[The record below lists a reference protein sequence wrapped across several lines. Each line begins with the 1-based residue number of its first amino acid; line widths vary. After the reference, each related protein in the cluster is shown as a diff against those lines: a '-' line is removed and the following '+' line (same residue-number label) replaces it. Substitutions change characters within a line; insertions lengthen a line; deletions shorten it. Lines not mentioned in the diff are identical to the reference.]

1 MNIPLDRLYHF
12 IDSVASKIYRN
23 PLVIYRFWP
32 HGSKNIEDLNTLIT
46 SSDWYT
52 QSTKLQIWCN
62 DQEPLAHEY
71 YSKHVRNITS
81 AWQKC
86 IASIDLYVPLKNLNW
101 RRNVFQKNILL
112 HSEQR
117 SPEVKK
123 YLTDGNLT
131 PVYYWSHAIISRDWF
146 RYAKHET
153 FKKNITKRFLIY
165 NRAWTGT
172 REYRLKFTDMLVAN
186 SLVDQCQS
194 SCNPVE
200 SGKHY
205 QTHTFKNP
213 AWRPLNILENHFK
226 PVDVD
231 SSSSADFCT
240 GDYESTCVEVVLET
254 LFDDDR
260 LHLTEKSLRP
270 IACGQPFIL
279 AATQGSLAYLRS
291 YGFRTFDTVWDE
303 SYDMIEDPY
312 DRMQAIIEIMKVIS
326 TWNENQLQEKLQSMH
341 EITTYNKQ
349 HFFSEDFFDLIV
361 NELQTNLSV
370 AFYNIKAEPGFD
382 KWISAW
388 QRLLQFGTV
397 QDFLNYNQDLALP
410 TKKQYQDI
418 LDFIKQ
424 YPKTV
429 ANQNQI

>member
-1 MNIPLDRLYHF
+1 M
-12 IDSVASKIYRN
+12 
-23 PLVIYRFWP
+23 
-32 HGSKNIEDLNTLIT
+32 LI
-46 SSDWYT
+46 
-52 QSTKLQIWCN
+52 
-62 DQEPLAHEY
+62 
-71 YSKHVRNITS
+71 
-81 AWQKC
+81 
-86 IASIDLYVPLKNLNW
+86 
-101 RRNVFQKNILL
+101 
-112 HSEQR
+112 
-117 SPEVKK
+117 
-123 YLTDGNLT
+123 
-131 PVYYWSHAIISRDWF
+131 
-146 RYAKHET
+146 
-153 FKKNITKRFLIY
+153 
-165 NRAWTGT
+165 
-172 REYRLKFTDMLVAN
+172 AN

-279 AATQGSLAYLRS
+279 AATHGSLAYLRS
-291 YGFRTFDTVWDE
+291 YGFRTFDAIWDE
-303 SYDMIEDPY
+303 SYDMIGDPY

-326 TWNENQLQEKLQSMH
+326 TWSENQLLEKLQSMH

-349 HFFSEDFFDLIV
+349 HFFSEVFFDLIV
-361 NELQTNLSV
+361 NELQTNLSG
-370 AFYNIKAEPGFD
+370 AFEQIKADPGFD
-382 KWISAW
+382 KWINKW
-388 QRLLQFGTV
+388 QRLLQFDPV
-397 QDFLNYNQDLALP
+397 KVFLNTNQDPQIP
-410 TKKQYQDI
+410 TKAQHQKC

-424 YPKTV
+424 YPKTI
-429 ANQNQI
+429 ANKNQI